1 MSTLDAAA
9 SLRRSSHRLPYE
21 GGDDGVPTL
30 SAMIQRPGPTSRM
43 LLQHLRAELH
53 LSPPP
58 HANSLAPSMTSV
70 FPKFSYPDVNFW
82 IWAFGWRYR
91 AVVRGWER
99 GLGTGRERGVNWSGL
114 ALGAFYSAVRR
125 ALVVAI
131 LLRALGML
139 STASAITWLVGRRV
153 NRRRKGLEGFGL
165 EEIFPSLR
173 D

>member
-1 MSTLDAAA
+1 M
-9 SLRRSSHRLPYE
+9 
-21 GGDDGVPTL
+21 
-30 SAMIQRPGPTSRM
+30 
-43 LLQHLRAELH
+43 
-53 LSPPP
+53 
-58 HANSLAPSMTSV
+58 
-70 FPKFSYPDVNFW
+70 
-82 IWAFGWRYR
+82 
-91 AVVRGWER
+91 RGWER